1 MGTRRERQGKPV
13 NPETEIT
20 RLRDLM
26 PASGRMHIKLVSRPE
41 QRSVLGV
48 ALPPPWRQTRLI
60 SLNLDLWG
68 RIPRPQRDLLLL
80 RTVAWLLGVRWFK
93 LDLYQG
99 LILAGFVGAVVE
111 MAQGDAV
118 GTLMAGGL
126 STIGA
131 TQLWR
136 SQSQTQREL
145 EADEAALQ
153 AAQRRGY
160 TEADA
165 ARHLLEGI
173 ATIAQLENR
182 PTLSF
187 TELLRSQ
194 NLRAI
199 AGLSTVTVPEAVRQQ

>member
-1 MGTRRERQGKPV
+1 M
-13 NPETEIT
+13 NPDTEIT

-26 PASGRMHIKLVSRPE
+26 PASGRMHAKLVSRPE
-41 QRSVLGV
+41 QRSVLEV
-48 ALPPPWRQTRLI
+48 QLPPPWRQTRLVSI
-60 SLNLDLWG
+60 NFDLWG
-68 RIPRPQRDLLLL
+68 RLPRPQRDLLLL
-80 RTVAWLLGVRWFK
+80 RAVAWTLGVRWFK
-93 LDLYQG
+93 LDIYQG
-99 LILAGFVGAVVE
+99 LIVAGLVGAVVE
-111 MAQGDAV
+111 LSQGDAV

-126 STIGA
+126 STIGV

-136 SQSQTQREL
+136 SHTQTQREL

-153 AAQRRGY
+153 TAQRRGY

-173 ATIAQLENR
+173 TAIANLENR

-199 AGLSTVTVPEAVRQQ
+199 AGLSTVTVPEALRKS